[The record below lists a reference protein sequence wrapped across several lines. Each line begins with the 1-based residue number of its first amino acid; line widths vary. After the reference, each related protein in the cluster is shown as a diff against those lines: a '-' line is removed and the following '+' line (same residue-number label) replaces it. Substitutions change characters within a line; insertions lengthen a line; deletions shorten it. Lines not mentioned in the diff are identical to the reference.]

1 MDRRILPSSVM
12 LPEASSSRLLE
23 LVWDSV
29 RGRASRSWQPYTVTF
44 CVAHWRNQVACR
56 PGDRPSRVPL
66 PAPPASGDLCHCVF
80 AVRARSTVWAAEVA
94 DSQVLGSSAALRSE
108 LLTDVV
114 CRAQHY
120 LEPVWGPEQAP
131 SHRTV
136 SQDRFLAP
144 TQCSTLPRDI

>member
-1 MDRRILPSSVM
+1 M
-12 LPEASSSRLLE
+12 
-23 LVWDSV
+23 
-29 RGRASRSWQPYTVTF
+29 
-44 CVAHWRNQVACR
+44 
-56 PGDRPSRVPL
+56 
-66 PAPPASGDLCHCVF
+66 
-80 AVRARSTVWAAEVA
+80 VWAAEVA